1 MAYASP
7 SCQNTTTGND
17 PTLVSRRPSAWRS
30 ASDPARTEVEAIGR
44 SFPTESFRKS
54 LLAIIYRSMEDVK
67 TASLGV
73 TKRRILERLIRADA
87 TVAELARTL
96 DMTEAGVRQH
106 LDALAENGLVAS
118 RTRPGEGRGRPPT
131 VWTLTDLAQDLFPD
145 RHDDLTVDL
154 ISAVRTA
161 LGDEGLQRV
170 IDARTEQQRAAYLKT
185 IPQRGSLRARAE
197 ALARVRAEEG
207 YLAEVIDDPDGDGVI
222 LVEHH
227 CPICTAASACA
238 GLCTSELELFREVMG
253 DGVRVERTQHLLSGD
268 RRCAYRLTK
277 VVQ

>member
-1 MAYASP
+1 
-7 SCQNTTTGND
+7 
-17 PTLVSRRPSAWRS
+17 
-30 ASDPARTEVEAIGR
+30 
-44 SFPTESFRKS
+44 
-54 LLAIIYRSMEDVK
+54 MEDVK

-73 TKRRILERLIRADA
+73 TKRRILERLIRADT

-154 ISAVRTA
+154 ISAVRAA

-170 IDARTEQQRAAYLKT
+170 IDARTEQQRTAYLKT
-185 IPQRGSLRARAE
+185 IPKRGSLRARAE

-207 YLAEVIDDPDGDGVI
+207 YLAEVIDDPEGEGVI